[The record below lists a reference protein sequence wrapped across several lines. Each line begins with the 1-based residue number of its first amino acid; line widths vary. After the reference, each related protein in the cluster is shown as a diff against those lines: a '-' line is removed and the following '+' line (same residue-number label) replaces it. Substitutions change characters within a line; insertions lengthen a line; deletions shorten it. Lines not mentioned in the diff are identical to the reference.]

1 MTMKVRSKAEELESC
16 SDGDRQMADRPG
28 EAPPI
33 SAAKE
38 AGPTLGHL
46 NIEILGGLRLTKNEQ
61 GQYRTL
67 INGY

>member
-1 MTMKVRSKAEELESC
+1 
-16 SDGDRQMADRPG
+16 MADRPG
-28 EAPPI
+28 EAPTI

-38 AGPTLGHL
+38 AGPTLGHFD
-46 NIEILGGLRLTKNEQ
+46 IEILDGLRLCGLRLTKNEQ